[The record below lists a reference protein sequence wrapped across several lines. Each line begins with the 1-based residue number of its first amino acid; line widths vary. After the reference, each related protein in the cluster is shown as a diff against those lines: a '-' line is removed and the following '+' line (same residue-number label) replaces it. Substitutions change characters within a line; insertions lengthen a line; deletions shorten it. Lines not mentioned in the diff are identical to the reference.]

1 MIIFEDVLYYGI
13 RSDAKGS
20 RKMYQNI
27 LQLAENKKE
36 QERKHIARLLSNYN
50 YIDSITNERYFD
62 STKVVQKQKNPKND
76 KRV

>member
-50 YIDSITNERYFD
+50 YIDSITNERILIL
-62 STKVVQKQKNPKND
+62 QKLCKNK
-76 KRV
+76 KSKK